1 MKYSVCVSPLYQ
13 RDDPSKPQA
22 WRFRKGSL
30 VHSEDFY
37 HLIIVTIFHL
47 ATMTKWKLNRNVDN
61 VIKVIDKLNKIAAKM
76 QEFEKHI
83 FFTISPLNYISWICS
98 IHALCDFR
106 RRWKL
111 PQNANLWKNPLK
123 CGRKMTFCPAPVAHM
138 FPIFHFMG
146 LKYSH
151 FKGFTYFV
159 YLMRRHINICK
170 EFH

>member
-1 MKYSVCVSPLYQ
+1 MILPSLRVQ
-13 RDDPSKPQA
+13 RRCLGAFSKG
-22 WRFRKGSL
+22 FRVLLSFDHCYYFSL
-30 VHSEDFY
+30 GYYD
-37 HLIIVTIFHL
+37 
-47 ATMTKWKLNRNVDN
+47 KLNRNVDN

-76 QEFEKHI
+76 QDFEKHI
-83 FFTISPLNYISWICS
+83 FFSISPLNYISWICS